1 MKPSILLFG
10 ASSILGFHLA
20 RTFPDDI
27 LPFVPPGNTSP
38 SLRHWPVLQLED
50 LDWIARQCEMY
61 QPEILI
67 YCHAVC
73 DVSKC
78 EADPDWAYALN
89 VSHLR
94 RVLEVLPSKTRLIYV
109 SSDHVFGGNGRYA
122 ETSPTCP
129 ISVYGRTRLEA
140 EALVQKHA
148 DALIIRPGLVLGVS
162 CNARTGHMDWLRY
175 RSERNLP
182 ITIIKDEFR
191 SVVWADDLS
200 LRVMQLAKCRETG
213 LRHLPAESVV
223 SRVVLANFLAK
234 SMGKSLNF
242 KIESRDEQSAP
253 HLGHVELIS
262 NYRDHFSQALP
273 GVTEEVK

>member
-10 ASSILGFHLA
+10 ASSILGFNLA

-50 LDWIARQCEMY
+50 PQWIARQCEIHH
-61 QPEILI
+61 PEILI

-78 EADPDWAYALN
+78 EADPDWAHELN

-109 SSDHVFGGNGRYA
+109 SSDHVFGGNGRYP

-129 ISVYGRTRLEA
+129 ISVYGRTRVEA

-148 DALIIRPGLVLGVS
+148 HALIIRPGLALGVS
-162 CNARTGHMDWLRY
+162 CNGRTGHMDWLRY
-175 RSERNLP
+175 RHEQNLP
-182 ITIIKDEFR
+182 ITIIKDEIR

-200 LRVMQLAKCRETG
+200 LRVMQLAKHRETG
-213 LRHLPAESVV
+213 LRHLPAESVL
-223 SRVVLANFLAK
+223 SRVALANCLAK
-234 SMGKSLNF
+234 SMDKTLNF
-242 KIESRDEQSAP
+242 KIESRDEQNAP

-262 NYRDHFSQALP
+262 NYRDQFSQPLP
-273 GVTEEVK
+273 AVTGQVK